1 MNKEELIELEKIYE
15 RQEKNLLV
23 FSQIA
28 SYLNNAPCTITS
40 ELIDEITGGNK
51 SLEEYS
57 YAMFLSNIF
66 TDNEKKA
73 NELLKEYYLKSV
85 KRLDK
90 KEYEENPYYKNI
102 KIPNKQ
108 IDKWTLGY
116 QTYQPYEA
124 FIRDDIIK
132 NGYIEIPQL
141 GYFSEK
147 FIFPTVF
154 ENGVEWMAIKPNEI
168 ETMKE
173 AIEKA
178 RGSVLVYGLG
188 LGYFAYMISIKNN
201 VKDITIIE
209 RDENVIKLFKEHI
222 LPQFENKR
230 KISVIQADAFDF
242 AENEMGK
249 SKYDFVFTDLWH
261 DVSDGTEMYIK
272 MKKHESKLPD
282 AEFSY
287 WIENSILS
295 AIRVRIFDALYES
308 IKKNT
313 VSKSINQVK
322 EILKNE
328 YLKSFV
334 KFLWVWLDKFKAV
347 C

>member
-1 MNKEELIELEKIYE
+1 MNKEELKELENIYV

-40 ELIDEITGGNK
+40 ELIEEITGGNK

-66 TDNEKKA
+66 TDDEKKA
-73 NELLKEYYLKSV
+73 NELLREYYLKSV
-85 KRLDK
+85 KHLDK

-124 FIRDDIIK
+124 FIRNDIIVE
-132 NGYIEIPQL
+132 GYTEIPRI
-141 GYFSEK
+141 GYFTEK
-147 FIFPTVF
+147 FTFPTVF
-154 ENGVEWMAIKPNEI
+154 ENGIEWMAIKPNEI

-173 AIEKA
+173 PVEKA

-188 LGYFAYMISIKNN
+188 LGYFAYMISIKER
-201 VKDITIIE
+201 VSSVTIVE
-209 RDENVIKLFKEHI
+209 RDESVIELFTEHI
-222 LPQFENKR
+222 LPQFENR
-230 KISVIQADAFDF
+230 DKINIVQADAFVF
-242 AENEMGK
+242 AEKEMSK
-249 SKYDFVFTDLWH
+249 KKYDYVFVDLWH

-272 MKKHESKLPD
+272 MKKYEQKLPK

-287 WIENSILS
+287 WIEDSILS
-295 AIRVRIFDALYES
+295 AVKARIFDALYDG
-308 IKKNT
+308 IKKNA
-313 VSKSINQVK
+313 INKTLTEVK
-322 EILKNE
+322 EILKKD
-328 YLKSFV
+328 YLRSFV
-334 KFLWVWLDKFKAV
+334 KFL
-347 C
+347 